1 MSRPSDH
8 VLGLVCGLAEPIR
21 SNRRLVML
29 KAFIDDSRM
38 GQAPVYVLGGWVA
51 KAATW
56 APFSDAWQQVL
67 WMSPR
72 IQYFKFYEAMN
83 LTGEFHGISEGLRD
97 EKMMLLIRAVEEH
110 KLLGAGSVIPHWLFD
125 NYFGQHPHP
134 EVRNPYYPS
143 LYGLV
148 SRILRHNKAADI
160 SDKLE
165 LFFDYQPGGGDQME
179 KVRKG
184 WEEFRQTMPEEFRP
198 LVQSH
203 PPAFLDDREIVAL
216 QAADLYA
223 GWLRTVFEYRLEG
236 RKAHW
241 PWGDRNLDIPS
252 VVFAWTEKTADV
264 LYEEMFG
271 FKPTKFTYSFQYG
284 MRT

>member
-1 MSRPSDH
+1 
-8 VLGLVCGLAEPIR
+8 
-21 SNRRLVML
+21 ML

-38 GQAPVYVLGGWVA
+38 GQPPVYVLGGWVA
-51 KAATW
+51 PAKTW
-56 APFSDAWQQVL
+56 ASFSDAWQQVL

-83 LTGEFHGISEGLRD
+83 LVGEFHGISEDSRD
-97 EKMMLLIRAVEEH
+97 EKMMLLIRVIEEH
-110 KLLGAGSVIPHWLFD
+110 KLLGAGSIIPHSLF
-125 NYFGQHPHP
+125 NSYFGQHPHP
-134 EVRNPYYPS
+134 EVRNPYFPS

-148 SRILRHNKAADI
+148 ARILRHNKAANI
-160 SDKLE
+160 NDKLE
-165 LFFDYQPGGGDQME
+165 LFFDYQPGGDQME
-179 KVRKG
+179 RVKAG
-184 WEEFRQTMPEEFRP
+184 WEEFRKTMPEEFRP

-203 PPAFLDDREIVAL
+203 PPAFLDDRDVVAL

-223 GWLRTVFEYRLEG
+223 GWARTVFESRLLR

-252 VVFAWTEKTADV
+252 VLFEWTEKTADA

-271 FKPTKFTYSFQYG
+271 SKPVKFTYTFQYG
-284 MRT
+284 VRD